1 MNIDNLN
8 NTIRVKREFD
18 GVLGTGHSGTSLIT
32 VLNRKIQFNVGL
44 NTNIVTNRN
53 TSRYFNPT
61 ESLALGNT
69 AGVGIGSTIFYTLG
83 APGGI
88 ATSRFIPTQNIYA
101 PGHGFVNG
109 QKLLYSSD
117 GDTSIQVYNG
127 ISTFNLPNN
136 SFVFAINDGKDL
148 LGIST
153 NPLGIGST
161 GAVTGIGSTAYKLF
175 FTGYGSGK
183 VHSFKPQK
191 DEITGFVEKVVGTV
205 VCKEPHG
212 LIANDRVIMSV
223 TPGISSSYY
232 VKYDDITKRTIINP
246 KNFGSA
252 GINTNSDTIT
262 IQDHGFVTGEKVLY
276 SSTNPA
282 LPLVDK
288 ENYFVVRID
297 KNTFKLAETYYKANL
312 TIPQVVGITS
322 VGNNHESDLS
332 IHF

>member
-1 MNIDNLN
+1 M
-8 NTIRVKREFD
+8 
-18 GVLGTGHSGTSLIT
+18 IT

-69 AGVGIGSTIFYTLG
+69 AWCWYWVYDLLYIRDYV
-83 APGGI
+83 GI

-161 GAVTGIGSTAYKLF
+161 GAVTGIGSRAINCSLLDMDLVRF
-175 FTGYGSGK
+175 IVSN
-183 VHSFKPQK
+183 H
-191 DEITGFVEKVVGTV
+191 
-205 VCKEPHG
+205 
-212 LIANDRVIMSV
+212 
-223 TPGISSSYY
+223 
-232 VKYDDITKRTIINP
+232 KR
-246 KNFGSA
+246 
-252 GINTNSDTIT
+252 
-262 IQDHGFVTGEKVLY
+262 
-276 SSTNPA
+276 
-282 LPLVDK
+282 
-288 ENYFVVRID
+288 
-297 KNTFKLAETYYKANL
+297 
-312 TIPQVVGITS
+312 
-322 VGNNHESDLS
+322 
-332 IHF
+332 